1 MKSGVDRVNVLRL
14 DDSDLVTVDYGDL
27 LDKILEVVQGNNP
40 FSISVDRKR
49 LLIDIDT
56 VADGVASCKEV
67 QNPLGYGEIQADSA
81 TVNFLPEVEVRFR
94 SQVREIQAC
103 LRQQLESA
111 VENSITIEKFVASLT
126 SPLESFKGK
135 GSELGFKYDFG
146 KCYDNLQKQKL
157 SLECFDSGVDSLL
170 KFHKVTI
177 IVRNADIFQ
186 EELKAGLK
194 NYIAENTD
202 NKDDREELNSLLD
215 EMVENQTSDFHRLVR
230 VVDRETLGQ
239 LKKEAKITYLEYLLE
254 NIDSNT
260 ENVRGLIYLQDL
272 IRRLRLIEAY
282 IGDINKPDGDYLVSY
297 QGTQV
302 NYRDMFSRS
311 EAFDYLPIVPIIAGS
326 LGETTDDAGG
336 DRQFI
341 FGLKLKFGN
350 PVQSRGGDRVFDYY
364 LNLLNPDSQEHLAA
378 LEEPANHETF
388 FRKALKIAFLYY
400 FVFASRSNP
409 LAPNYDTDSELN
421 YNPIAGFEKNV
432 VSILQGSD
440 EDAKKE
446 LFRNFIQG
454 FEKFNI
460 AHKINSL
467 KQLLQKCILDK
478 TILPPRTEPRQ
489 ILIKRGLLENIDRT
503 LTTGKFFKEVVGRNP
518 KETLQY
524 ISVGK
529 PNLIPRVICQL
540 PLNITIEDVR
550 YFPTDES
557 QSFSMEYNIKGM
569 QALPVVWV
577 PKTDRSKGVFYKNFP
592 NKSVVFPY
600 DNRRLDNQKGL
611 KPQAAFVYKFAVA
624 LMSYICLQI
633 LLDKL
638 PNNLFVPMIRLHE
651 GYHENPSPSEK
662 FMGHF
667 SKTLCHILSEKHR
680 SSSKGFRIIGTPSGL
695 TIRNGLSSLYS
706 ILPKKFRFNNVQL
719 SPELDNLAIITVS
732 TRDSD
737 VKKGK
742 SNRADRKAC
751 LMGEVTGIRRQED
764 DSIQVGMLKTF
775 SENYSLQHLYTQ
787 PSILGDIVTQLY
799 NRGYRNFLYISQA
812 PYMSTLHITQN
823 DEDDKLFFMSK
834 DIIRILKGER
844 EDIRIY
850 PVFFDKYYV
859 HSPKQ
864 HRGESFYIQDT
875 TQLTSLFA
883 DTSKQAAVFFNLFNG
898 IKVEQGEKNFYN
910 GVISYS
916 TLLNIYEGI
925 LDDQNIREGLIYD
938 GIIKDTLLHYLTI
951 FHFSR
956 YKARHKISL
965 KLDPFDRIIG
975 DNSVG
980 ALSIFSHGGGGAD
993 FNSLAFLNKVREV
1006 LNVTETPLN
1015 YSL

>member
-1 MKSGVDRVNVLRL
+1 VNILRL

-27 LDKILEVVQGNNP
+27 LEKILEVLQGKNP
-40 FSISVDRKR
+40 FSVSGDRKR
-49 LLIDIDT
+49 LLIDIDM
-56 VADGVASCKEV
+56 VADEVASCEQV
-67 QNPLGYGEIQADSA
+67 QNPVGDSEIQADSA

-94 SQVREIQAC
+94 GQVREIQAC
-103 LRQQLESA
+103 LRQKLEY
-111 VENSITIEKFVASLT
+111 VLGKSITIEKFAASLS

-146 KCYDNLQKQKL
+146 KCHDSLQKQKL
-157 SLECFDSGVDSLL
+157 SLECLDSGCDSLL

-177 IVRNADIFQ
+177 VIRNADIFQ
-186 EELKAGLK
+186 EELIAGLK
-194 NYIAENTD
+194 NYIGENTG
-202 NKDDREELNSLLD
+202 NTEEREELNFRLN
-215 EMVENQTSDFHRLVR
+215 EMVENLTSDFHRLVR

-239 LKKEAKITYLEYLLE
+239 LKKEVKITYLEYLLE
-254 NIDSNT
+254 NLDSTT
-260 ENVRGLIYLQDL
+260 ENMRGLIYLQDL

-282 IGDINKPDGDYLVSY
+282 ISDINKPDGDYLVSY

-326 LGETTDDAGG
+326 LGETTDNSGG

-350 PVQSRGGDRVFDYY
+350 PVQSRGGHTVLDYY
-364 LNLLNPDSQEHLAA
+364 LNLLNPDSDEYLAA
-378 LEEPANHETF
+378 LETPPNHETF
-388 FRKALKIAFLYY
+388 FRKVLKIAFLYH
-400 FVFASRSNP
+400 FVFASSQNP
-409 LAPNYDTDSELN
+409 LAANYSPEAELE
-421 YNPIAGFEKNV
+421 YDPIAGFNRV
-432 VSILQGSD
+432 VLPTLQGSN
-440 EDAKKE
+440 EKKKKL
-446 LFRNFIQG
+446 LFYNFFKRFQEI
-454 FEKFNI
+454 NVSY
-460 AHKINSL
+460 KINFL
-467 KQLLQKCILDK
+467 KQLLQKFILDK

-489 ILIKRGLLENIDRT
+489 ILIKRGLLENIDNI

-529 PNLIPRVICQL
+529 PNISPRAICQL

-557 QSFSMEYNIKGM
+557 QSFSMEYQIKGI
-569 QALPVVWV
+569 QALPVLWV
-577 PKTDRSKGVFYKNFP
+577 PKAERSRQIYSDHFNCKL
-592 NKSVVFPY
+592 VVFPY
-600 DNRRLDNQKGL
+600 DNRRLDSQGGL
-611 KPQAAFVYKFAVA
+611 KPQPAFAYKFAVL

-651 GYHENPSPSEK
+651 GDSKNPSPSEK
-662 FMGHF
+662 FIGHF

-680 SSSKGFRIIGTPSGL
+680 SNSQGFRIMRTPSGL

-706 ILPKKFRFNNVQL
+706 ILPKKFRFKDVQL
-719 SPELDNLAIITVS
+719 SPELDNLAIIAVS

-737 VKKGK
+737 ARKGR
-742 SNRADRKAC
+742 NRDRRKAC
-751 LMGEVTGIRRQED
+751 LFGEVTGIRRQED
-764 DSIQVGMLKTF
+764 DTIQVGMLKTF

-787 PSILGDIVTQLY
+787 PSILADIVNQLY
-799 NRGYRNFLYISQA
+799 NRGYRNFVYISQA

-823 DEDDKLFFMSK
+823 YQDNKLFFMSK
-834 DIIRILKGER
+834 DIIRILKVDR

-864 HRGESFYIQDT
+864 HLGESFYIQDT
-875 TQLTSLFA
+875 AQLTSLFA

-916 TLLNIYEGI
+916 TLLNFYEGI
-925 LDDQNIREGLIYD
+925 LDDQNIREGLIDD
-938 GIIKDTLLHYLTI
+938 GIMKDTLLHYLTI

-956 YKARHKISL
+956 YEARQKISL
-965 KLDPFDRIIG
+965 KLEPFDRIIG
-975 DNSVG
+975 NKSVG
-980 ALSIFSHGGGGAD
+980 ALSEFSHMGGGVN

-1006 LNVTETPLN
+1006 LNKGDRD
-1015 YSL
+1015 

>member
-1 MKSGVDRVNVLRL
+1 VNILKL
-14 DDSDLVTVDYGDL
+14 DDSNLVPVDYGDL
-27 LDKILEVVQGNNP
+27 LDKILEVLQGKNP
-40 FSISVDRKR
+40 FNLSGDRKR
-49 LLIDIDT
+49 LLIDIDA
-56 VADGVASCKEV
+56 VAALVASCEQV
-67 QNPLGYGEIQADSA
+67 QNPLGDSKIQADSA

-94 SQVREIQAC
+94 GQVRDIQAC

-111 VENSITIEKFVASLT
+111 VGNSIAIEKFAASLT

-157 SLECFDSGVDSLL
+157 SLECLDSGCDSLL

-177 IVRNADIFQ
+177 FVRNVDIFQ

-194 NYIAENTD
+194 NYIAENVE
-202 NKDDREELNSLLD
+202 NKDDKEKLDYLLD
-215 EMVENQTSDFHRLVR
+215 EMVENQASDFHRLVR

-254 NIDSNT
+254 YIDT
-260 ENVRGLIYLQDL
+260 APENVRGLMYLKDL

-282 IGDINKPDGDYLVSY
+282 ISDINKPDGDYVVSY

-302 NYRDMFSRS
+302 NYKDMFSRS
-311 EAFDYLPIVPIIAGS
+311 EALDNLPIVPIIAGS
-326 LGETTDDAGG
+326 LGETTDDSGG

-350 PVQSRGGDRVFDYY
+350 PVQSRGGDSVLDYY
-364 LNLLNPDSQEHLAA
+364 LNLLNPDSEEHLAA
-378 LEEPANHETF
+378 LEEPANRETF
-388 FRKALKIAFLYY
+388 FRKVLKIAFLYH
-400 FVFASRSNP
+400 FVFASSQNP
-409 LAPNYDTDSELN
+409 LTAN
-421 YNPIAGFEKNV
+421 YNPEAELEYDPIAGFERV
-432 VSILQGSD
+432 VLPTLQSSN
-440 EDAKKE
+440 EANKKQ
-446 LFRNFIQG
+446 LFRNFFKRFQEI
-454 FEKFNI
+454 NVTY
-460 AHKINSL
+460 KINSL
-467 KQLLQKCILDK
+467 KKLLQKCILDK
-478 TILPPRTEPRQ
+478 TILPLRTEPRQ
-489 ILIKRGLLENIDRT
+489 ILIKRGLLENIDNT
-503 LTTGKFFKEVVGRNP
+503 LTTGKFFKEVVERNP

-529 PNLIPRVICQL
+529 PNVSPKAICQL

-557 QSFSMEYNIKGM
+557 QSFSMEYNIKGI
-569 QALPVVWV
+569 QALPVLLV
-577 PKTDRSKGVFYKNFP
+577 PKAERSRQIYSDRFNGKL
-592 NKSVVFPY
+592 VVFPY
-600 DNRRLDNQKGL
+600 DNRRLDSKGGL
-611 KPQAAFVYKFAVA
+611 KSQAAFVYKFAVL

-638 PNNLFVPMIRLHE
+638 PNNLFVPMVRLHE
-651 GYHENPSPSEK
+651 GDSKNPSPSEK

-680 SSSKGFRIIGTPSGL
+680 SNSQGFRIRGTPSGL

-719 SPELDNLAIITVS
+719 SPELDNLAIIVVS

-737 VKKGK
+737 VRKARGD
-742 SNRADRKAC
+742 RADRKAC

-775 SENYSLQHLYTQ
+775 SENYSLQHLYTR
-787 PSILGDIVTQLY
+787 PSILTDIVSQLY

-823 DEDDKLFFMSK
+823 NEDDKLFFMSK

-875 TQLTSLFA
+875 AQLTSLFA

-925 LDDQNIREGLIYD
+925 LDDRDIRQGLIED
-938 GIIKDTLLHYLTI
+938 GEIKDTLLHYLTI
-951 FHFSR
+951 FHFWRYESR
-956 YKARHKISL
+956 QKISL

-993 FNSLAFLNKVREV
+993 FNSLAFLNKVREI
-1006 LNVTETPLN
+1006 LSVTETV
-1015 YSL
+1015 

>member
-1 MKSGVDRVNVLRL
+1 MNVLRL
-14 DDSDLVTVDYGDL
+14 DNSDLVTVDYGDL
-27 LDKILEVVQGNNP
+27 LDKILEVLQENNP
-40 FSISVDRKR
+40 FSISGDRKR
-49 LLIDIDT
+49 LLIDIDE
-56 VADGVASCKEV
+56 VANQTASCQQV
-67 QNPLGYGEIQADSA
+67 HNSLGDSEFQADSA

-94 SQVREIQAC
+94 SQVRDIQAC
-103 LRQQLESA
+103 LRHKLEA
-111 VENSITIEKFVASLT
+111 VLGNSIAIEQFAASLT

-146 KCYDNLQKQKL
+146 KCYDGLQKQKL
-157 SLECFDSGVDSLL
+157 SLECLDSGVDSLL

-202 NKDDREELNSLLD
+202 NQDYREELNSLLD

-254 NIDSNT
+254 NIDPAT
-260 ENVRGLIYLQDL
+260 ENVRGLIYLKDL
-272 IRRLRLIEAY
+272 IRRLRLMEAY
-282 IGDINKPDGDYLVSY
+282 ISDIDKADGYYSVNY

-311 EAFDYLPIVPIIAGS
+311 EALDALPIIPIIAGS
-326 LGETTDDAGG
+326 LGETTDDSGG

-350 PVQSRGGDRVFDYY
+350 PVQSRGGDRVLDYY
-364 LNLLNPDSQEHLAA
+364 LNLLNPDSEEHLAA
-378 LEEPANHETF
+378 LEAPADRESF
-388 FRKALKIAFLYY
+388 FRKVLKIAFLYH
-400 FVFASRSNP
+400 FVFASSQNP
-409 LAPNYDTDSELN
+409 LADNYSQEAELE
-421 YNPIAGFEKNV
+421 YDPIAGFERV
-432 VSILQGSD
+432 VLPTLQSSN
-440 EDAKKE
+440 EPNKKQ
-446 LFRNFIQG
+446 LFRNFFKRFQEI
-454 FEKFNI
+454 NVTY
-460 AHKINSL
+460 KINCL
-467 KQLLQKCILDK
+467 KQLLQKFILDR
-478 TILPPRTEPRQ
+478 TILPSRTEPRQ
-489 ILIKRGLLENIDRT
+489 ILIKRGLLENIDKI
-503 LTTGKFFKEVVGRNP
+503 LTTGRFFKEVVGRNP

-529 PNLIPRVICQL
+529 PNINPRAICQL

-550 YFPTDES
+550 YFPSDES
-557 QSFSMEYNIKGM
+557 QSFSMEYNIKGI
-569 QALPVVWV
+569 QSLPVIWV
-577 PKTDRSKGVFYKNFP
+577 PKAERSREVFYKNFH

-600 DNRRLDNQKGL
+600 DNRRLDSKGGF
-611 KPQAAFVYKFAVA
+611 KPQAAFVYKFAVS

-638 PNNLFVPMIRLHE
+638 PNNLFVPMVRLHE
-651 GYHENPSPSEK
+651 GDSKNPSHSEK
-662 FMGHF
+662 FIGHF

-680 SSSKGFRIIGTPSGL
+680 ANSKGFRIRGTPSGL

-719 SPELDNLAIITVS
+719 SPELDNLAIIAVS

-737 VKKGK
+737 VRKGGI
-742 SNRADRKAC
+742 RDRRKAC
-751 LMGEVTGIRRQED
+751 LIGEITGIRRQED

-787 PSILGDIVTQLY
+787 PSILADIVSQLY

-823 DEDDKLFFMSK
+823 DEDDRLFFMSK

-844 EDIRIY
+844 EDIRVY

-859 HSPKQ
+859 HSPQ
-864 HRGESFYIQDT
+864 EHRGESFYIQDT
-875 TQLTSLFA
+875 AELADLFA
-883 DTSKQAAVFFNLFNG
+883 DSSKQAAVFFNLFNG
-898 IKVEQGEKNFYN
+898 IKVEQGEKNFYS

-925 LDDQNIREGLIYD
+925 LDDQNIREGLIYN
-938 GIIKDTLLHYLTI
+938 GTMKDTLLHYLTI

-956 YKARHKISL
+956 YEARQKISL

-975 DNSVG
+975 NDSVG
-980 ALSIFSHGGGGAD
+980 ALSEFSHAGGSAI

-1006 LNVTETPLN
+1006 LSVTQTV
-1015 YSL
+1015 

>member
-1 MKSGVDRVNVLRL
+1 MNILRL

-27 LDKILEVVQGNNP
+27 LDKILEVVQGKNP
-40 FSISVDRKR
+40 FSVSGDRQR

-56 VADGVASCKEV
+56 LANQVATCKEV
-67 QNPLGYGEIQADSA
+67 ETILGDSEIKADSA
-81 TVNFLPEVEVRFR
+81 TINFLPEVEVRFR

-111 VENSITIEKFVASLT
+111 LGNSIAIEKFAASLT

-146 KCYDNLQKQKL
+146 KCYDSLQKQKL
-157 SLECFDSGVDSLL
+157 SLECLASGCDSLL

-177 IVRNADIFQ
+177 FVRNADIFQ
-186 EELKAGLK
+186 EELTAGLK
-194 NYIAENTD
+194 NYIAENAR
-202 NKDDREELNSLLD
+202 NKDDLEELNSLLD

-254 NIDSNT
+254 NIDSTT
-260 ENVRGLIYLQDL
+260 ENVRGLIYLKDL
-272 IRRLRLIEAY
+272 IRRLRLMEAY
-282 IGDINKPDGDYLVSY
+282 ISDINKADGYYSVNY
-297 QGTQV
+297 QKTQV

-311 EAFDYLPIVPIIAGS
+311 EALDYLPIVPIIAGS

-350 PVQSRGGDRVFDYY
+350 AVQSRGGDRVWDYY
-364 LNLLNPDSQEHLAA
+364 LNLLNPDSEEHLAA
-378 LEEPANHETF
+378 LEESADRETF
-388 FRKALKIAFLYY
+388 FRKVLKIAFLYH
-400 FVFASRSNP
+400 FVFSSSQNP
-409 LAPNYDTDSELN
+409 LEGNYSPEAELE
-421 YNPIAGFEKNV
+421 YDPIAGFERV
-432 VSILQGSD
+432 VLPTLQSSN
-440 EDAKKE
+440 EANKKQ
-446 LFRNFIQG
+446 LFRNFFKRFQQI
-454 FEKFNI
+454 NVTS
-460 AHKINSL
+460 KINSL
-467 KQLLQKCILDK
+467 KQLLQKLILDR

-489 ILIKRGLLENIDRT
+489 ILIKRGLLENIDNV
-503 LTTGKFFKEVVGRNP
+503 LTSGNFFKEVVGRNP

-529 PNLIPRVICQL
+529 PNASTRAICQL
-540 PLNITIEDVR
+540 PLNITVEDVR

-557 QSFSMEYNIKGM
+557 QNFSMEYNIKGI
-569 QALPVVWV
+569 QALPVLWV
-577 PKTDRSKGVFYKNFP
+577 PKAERSRQIYRDNF
-592 NKSVVFPY
+592 NSKLVVFPY
-600 DNRRLDNQKGL
+600 DNRRLDSKEGL
-611 KPQAAFVYKFAVA
+611 KAQAAFVYKFAVL
-624 LMSYICLQI
+624 LMSYVCLRI
-633 LLDKL
+633 LLHKL
-638 PNNLFVPMIRLHE
+638 PNNLFVPMVRLHE
-651 GYHENPSPSEK
+651 GDSNNPSPSEK

-667 SKTLCHILSEKHR
+667 SKTLCHILSEKYR
-680 SSSKGFRIIGTPSGL
+680 SNSKGFRIRATPNGL

-706 ILPKKFRFNNVQL
+706 ILPKKFRFNSVHL
-719 SPELDNLAIITVS
+719 SPELDNLAIVAVS

-737 VKKGK
+737 VRNGTGD
-742 SNRADRKAC
+742 RAGRKAC
-751 LMGEVTGIRRQED
+751 LFGEVTGIRRQED
-764 DSIQVGMLKTF
+764 DTIQVGMLKTF

-787 PSILGDIVTQLY
+787 PSILGDIVSQLY

-834 DIIRILKGER
+834 DIIRVFKGER

-875 TQLTSLFA
+875 AQLTSLFP

-925 LDDQNIREGLIYD
+925 IDDLDIRQGLIYD
-938 GIIKDTLLHYLTI
+938 GTIKDTLLHYLTI

-956 YKARHKISL
+956 YEARQKISL

-975 DNSVG
+975 DDSVG
-980 ALSIFSHGGGGAD
+980 ALSVFSHGGASAD

-1006 LNVTETPLN
+1006 LSATETV
-1015 YSL
+1015 

>member
-1 MKSGVDRVNVLRL
+1 MNVLRL
-14 DDSDLVTVDYGDL
+14 GNSDLVTVDYGDL

-40 FSISVDRKR
+40 FTISGDRRR
-49 LLIDIDT
+49 LLIDIDV
-56 VADGVASCKEV
+56 VANQAASCEKV
-67 QNPLGYGEIQADSA
+67 KNPLGSCEIKADSA

-103 LRQQLESA
+103 LRQQLES
-111 VENSITIEKFVASLT
+111 VLGKSIAIEKFAVSLI

-135 GSELGFKYDFG
+135 GTELGLKYDFERF
-146 KCYDNLQKQKL
+146 YQDLQKQKL
-157 SLECFDSGVDSLL
+157 TLECLDSGCDSLL
-170 KFHKVTI
+170 KFHKVTLF
-177 IVRNADIFQ
+177 VRNADIFQ
-186 EELKAGLK
+186 EELRAGLK
-194 NYIAENTD
+194 NYIAENAE
-202 NKDDREELNSLLD
+202 NKEDKEELNCLLD
-215 EMVENQTSDFHRLVR
+215 EMVENETSDFYRLVR

-239 LKKEAKITYLEYLLE
+239 LKKEAKITYLEYLLD
-254 NIDSNT
+254 NIDPAT
-260 ENVRGLIYLQDL
+260 ANVRDFIYLKDL

-282 IGDINKPDGDYLVSY
+282 ISDINKADGYYSVNY
-297 QGTQV
+297 QATQV

-311 EAFDYLPIVPIIAGS
+311 EALDALPIIPIIVGN
-326 LGETTDDAGG
+326 LGETTDNYGG

-350 PVQSRGGDRVFDYY
+350 PVQSRGGDSVLDYN
-364 LNLLNPDSQEHLAA
+364 LNFLNPDSEEHLAA
-378 LEEPANHETF
+378 LEEPANCETF
-388 FRKALKIAFLYY
+388 FRKVLKIAFLYH
-400 FVFASRSNP
+400 FVFASSHNP
-409 LAPNYDTDSELN
+409 LAANYSPEAELE
-421 YNPIAGFEKNV
+421 YDPIAGFERV
-432 VSILQGSD
+432 VLPILHGSN
-440 EDAKKE
+440 EQSKKQ
-446 LFRNFIQG
+446 LFRNF
-454 FEKFNI
+454 FNRFQQI
-460 AHKINSL
+460 NVTYKINCV
-467 KQLLQKCILDK
+467 KQLLRSLIVDK

-489 ILIKRGLLENIDRT
+489 ILIKRGLLEQIDNT

-529 PNLIPRVICQL
+529 PNVSQRAICQL
-540 PLNITIEDVR
+540 PVNIKIEDVR
-550 YFPTDES
+550 YFSTDES
-557 QSFSMEYNIKGM
+557 QSFSMEYNIKGID
-569 QALPVVWV
+569 ALPVLWV
-577 PKTDRSKGVFYKNFP
+577 PKADRSREVFYKNFQ

-600 DNRRLDNQKGL
+600 DNRRLDSKGGL
-611 KPQAAFVYKFAVA
+611 KPQAAFVYKFAVS
-624 LMSYICLQI
+624 LMSYICLRI
-633 LLDKL
+633 LLQKL
-638 PNNLFVPMIRLHE
+638 PNNLFVPMVRLHE
-651 GYHENPSPSEK
+651 GYHENPSHSEK
-662 FMGHF
+662 FMAHL
-667 SKTLCHILSEKHR
+667 SQTLSHILSEKHR
-680 SSSKGFRIIGTPSGL
+680 SNSQGFRILGDKYHL
-695 TIRNGLSSLYS
+695 TAKNGLSSLYS
-706 ILPKKFRFNNVQL
+706 RLPKKFRFNNVQL
-719 SPELDNLAIITVS
+719 SPELDNLAIIAVS

-737 VKKGK
+737 ARNG
-742 SNRADRKAC
+742 RGDRDRRKAC
-751 LMGEVTGIRRQED
+751 LLGEVTGIRRQED
-764 DSIQVGMLKTF
+764 GTIQVGMLKTF

-799 NRGYRNFLYISQA
+799 NRGYRNFVYISQA

-875 TQLTSLFA
+875 AELTSLFA

-925 LDDQNIREGLIYD
+925 LDDRDIRQGLIYD
-938 GIIKDTLLHYLTI
+938 GEIKDTLLHYLTI

-956 YKARHKISL
+956 YEARQKISL

-975 DNSVG
+975 DDSVG
-980 ALSIFSHGGGGAD
+980 ALSVFSHGGGTAD

-1006 LNVTETPLN
+1006 LSVTETV
-1015 YSL
+1015 

>member
-1 MKSGVDRVNVLRL
+1 MKSGVDRVNILRF
-14 DDSDLVTVDYGDL
+14 DKSDLVTVDYGDL
-27 LDKILEVVQGNNP
+27 LDKILEILYGKNP
-40 FSISVDRKR
+40 FSISGDRKR
-49 LLIDIDT
+49 LLIDIDA
-56 VADGVASCKEV
+56 VADGVASCEQV
-67 QNPLGYGEIQADSA
+67 QNPLGYGEIQAESA

-103 LRQQLESA
+103 LRQKLESTLG
-111 VENSITIEKFVASLT
+111 NSITIEKFVASLT

-146 KCYDNLQKQKL
+146 KCYDSLQKQKL
-157 SLECFDSGVDSLL
+157 SLECLDSGVDSLF

-194 NYIAENTD
+194 NYIAENAD
-202 NKDDREELNSLLD
+202 NKDDREKLNFRLD
-215 EMVENQTSDFHRLVR
+215 EMVENPTSDFHRLVR
-230 VVDRETLGQ
+230 VVDRETLGK

-254 NIDSNT
+254 NIDSTT
-260 ENVRGLIYLQDL
+260 ENVGGLIYLKDL
-272 IRRLRLIEAY
+272 IRRLRLMEAY
-282 IGDINKPDGDYLVSY
+282 ISDINKADGDYSVSY

-302 NYRDMFSRS
+302 NYRDLFSRS
-311 EAFDYLPIVPIIAGS
+311 EAFDYLPIVAIIAGS

-336 DRQFI
+336 DRQFV

-378 LEEPANHETF
+378 LEEPADRETF
-388 FRKALKIAFLYY
+388 FRKVLKTAFLYH
-400 FVFASRSNP
+400 FVFASSHNP
-409 LAPNYDTDSELN
+409 LAANYSPEAELE
-421 YNPIAGFEKNV
+421 YDPIAGFEGV
-432 VSILQGSD
+432 VLPILHGSN
-440 EDAKKE
+440 EQSKQQ
-446 LFRNFIQG
+446 LFRNF
-454 FEKFNI
+454 FNRFQEI
-460 AHKINSL
+460 NVAFKINCL
-467 KQLLQKCILDK
+467 KQLLQKCILDQ
-478 TILPPRTEPRQ
+478 TILPPRTELRQ
-489 ILIKRGLLENIDRT
+489 ILIKRGLLENIDNS
-503 LTTGKFFKEVVGRNP
+503 LTTGRFFKEVVGRNP

-529 PNLIPRVICQL
+529 PNVSPRAICQL

-577 PKTDRSKGVFYKNFP
+577 PKADRSREVFYKSFQ

-600 DNRRLDNQKGL
+600 DNRRLDSKGGL

-624 LMSYICLQI
+624 LISYICLRI
-633 LLDKL
+633 LLEKL
-638 PNNLFVPMIRLHE
+638 PNNLFVPMVRLHE

-662 FMGHF
+662 FIGHF

-680 SSSKGFRIIGTPSGL
+680 SNSKGFRIMGTPSGL

-719 SPELDNLAIITVS
+719 SPELDNLAIIAVS

-737 VKKGK
+737 VKNGKG
-742 SNRADRKAC
+742 NRADRKAC
-751 LMGEVTGIRRQED
+751 LIGEVTGIRRQED
-764 DSIQVGMLKTF
+764 DTIQVGMLKTF

-834 DIIRILKGER
+834 DIIRLLKGER

-850 PVFFDKYYV
+850 PVFFDEYYV

-875 TQLTSLFA
+875 AQLTSLFA
-883 DTSKQAAVFFNLFNG
+883 DTSKQATVFFNLFNG
-898 IKVEQGEKNFYN
+898 IKVEQGDKNFYN

-925 LDDQNIREGLIYD
+925 LDDGDIRQGLIYD
-938 GIIKDTLLHYLTI
+938 GEIKDTLLHYLTI
-951 FHFSR
+951 FHFWR
-956 YKARHKISL
+956 YEARQKISL

-975 DNSVG
+975 DDSVG
-980 ALSIFSHGGGGAD
+980 SLSEFSHAGGSAT
-993 FNSLAFLNKVREV
+993 FNALAFLNKVREV
-1006 LNVTETPLN
+1006 LSVIETV
-1015 YSL
+1015 

>member
-1 MKSGVDRVNVLRL
+1 MNLGVDRVNILRL
-14 DDSDLVTVDYGDL
+14 DESDLVTVDYGDL
-27 LDKILEVVQGNNP
+27 LDKILEVLQRENP
-40 FSISVDRKR
+40 FSVSGDRRR

-56 VADGVASCKEV
+56 LANQAASCEEV
-67 QNPLGYGEIQADSA
+67 QNPLGNCESQADAA

-103 LRQQLESA
+103 LRQQLESTLG
-111 VENSITIEKFVASLT
+111 NSIAIEKLAASLI

-135 GSELGFKYDFG
+135 GTELGFKYDFG
-146 KCYDNLQKQKL
+146 KCYDSLQKQKL
-157 SLECFDSGVDSLL
+157 SLECFNSGGDSLL

-186 EELKAGLK
+186 KELTAGLK
-194 NYIAENTD
+194 NYIAENAE
-202 NKDDREELNSLLD
+202 NKDEREELNFRLD

-239 LKKEAKITYLEYLLE
+239 LKKEATITYLEYLLE
-254 NIDSNT
+254 NIDSTTDNL
-260 ENVRGLIYLQDL
+260 RGLIYLRDL

-282 IGDINKPDGDYLVSY
+282 ISDIDKADGDYLVSY
-297 QGTQV
+297 QGTPV
-302 NYRDMFSRS
+302 NYKDMFSRS
-311 EAFDYLPIVPIIAGS
+311 EAFESLPIIPIIAGS

-336 DRQFI
+336 DRQFV

-350 PVQSRGGDRVFDYY
+350 PVQSRGGDRVLDYY
-364 LNLLNPDSQEHLAA
+364 LNLLNPDSEEHLAA
-378 LEEPANHETF
+378 LEESVNRETF
-388 FRKALKIAFLYY
+388 FRKVLKIAFLYH
-400 FVFASRSNP
+400 FVFASSHNP
-409 LAPNYDTDSELN
+409 LAAN
-421 YNPIAGFEKNV
+421 YNPAAELEYDPIAGFERV
-432 VSILQGSD
+432 VLPILHGSN
-440 EDAKKE
+440 EQSKKQ
-446 LFRNFIQG
+446 LFRNFFKRFQEI
-454 FEKFNI
+454 NVTY
-460 AHKINSL
+460 KINCL
-467 KQLLQKCILDK
+467 KQFLRNCIVDK
-478 TILPPRTEPRQ
+478 TILPPRTESRQ
-489 ILIKRGLLENIDRT
+489 ILIKRGLLENIDNT
-503 LTTGKFFKEVVGRNP
+503 LTTGRFFKEVVGRNP

-529 PNLIPRVICQL
+529 PNVSQRAICQL
-540 PLNITIEDVR
+540 PVSITIEDVR

-557 QSFSMEYNIKGM
+557 QSFSMEYNVKGID
-569 QALPVVWV
+569 ALPVILV
-577 PKTDRSKGVFYKNFP
+577 PKADRSREVFYKNFQ

-600 DNRRLDNQKGL
+600 DNRRLDSKGGL
-611 KPQAAFVYKFAVA
+611 KPEAAFVYKFAVA

-638 PNNLFVPMIRLHE
+638 PNNLFVPMVRLHE

-667 SKTLCHILSEKHR
+667 SKVLCHILSEKHR
-680 SSSKGFRIIGTPSGL
+680 SNSQGFRILGDKYHL
-695 TIRNGLSSLYS
+695 TAKNGLSSLYS

-719 SPELDNLAIITVS
+719 SPELDNLAIIAVS

-737 VKKGK
+737 ARNG
-742 SNRADRKAC
+742 RGRDRQKAC
-751 LMGEVTGIRRQED
+751 LFGEVTGIRRQEND
-764 DSIQVGMLKTF
+764 TIQVGMLKTF

-787 PSILGDIVTQLY
+787 PSILGDIVSQLY
-799 NRGYRNFLYISQA
+799 HRGYRNFLYISQA

-834 DIIRILKGER
+834 DIIGILKGER

-859 HSPKQ
+859 HSPQQ

-875 TQLTSLFA
+875 AELTSLFA

-916 TLLNIYEGI
+916 TLLNIYAGI
-925 LDDQNIREGLIYD
+925 LDDGDIRQGLIYD
-938 GIIKDTLLHYLTI
+938 GTIKDTLLHYLTI

-956 YKARHKISL
+956 YEARQKISL

-975 DNSVG
+975 DDSVG
-980 ALSIFSHGGGGAD
+980 ALSEFSHAGGSAT

-1006 LNVTETPLN
+1006 LSVTETV
-1015 YSL
+1015 

>member
-1 MKSGVDRVNVLRL
+1 MVNVLRL
-14 DDSDLVTVDYGDL
+14 DNSDLVTVDYGDL
-27 LDKILEVVQGNNP
+27 LDKILEVLQGKNP
-40 FSISVDRKR
+40 FSISGDRKR

-56 VADGVASCKEV
+56 LANQVATCKEV
-67 QNPLGYGEIQADSA
+67 QNPLGDSENQADSA

-103 LRQQLESA
+103 LRQKLESA
-111 VENSITIEKFVASLT
+111 VGNSIAIGKFAASLT

-146 KCYDNLQKQKL
+146 KCYDSLQKQKL
-157 SLECFDSGVDSLL
+157 SLECLDSDCDSLL

-177 IVRNADIFQ
+177 VVRNADIFQ

-194 NYIAENTD
+194 NYIAENAE
-202 NKDDREELNSLLD
+202 NKDDREELNFRLD
-215 EMVENQTSDFHRLVR
+215 EMVENPTSDFHRLVR

-239 LKKEAKITYLEYLLE
+239 LKKEATITYLEYLLE
-254 NIDSNT
+254 NLDSTT

-272 IRRLRLIEAY
+272 IRRMRLIEAY
-282 IGDINKPDGDYLVSY
+282 ISDINKPDGDYLVSY

-326 LGETTDDAGG
+326 LGETTDDSGG

-350 PVQSRGGDRVFDYY
+350 PVQSRGGDRVLDYY
-364 LNLLNPDSQEHLAA
+364 LNLLNPDSEEHLAA
-378 LEEPANHETF
+378 LEAPANRETF
-388 FRKALKIAFLYY
+388 FRKVLKIAFLYY

-421 YNPIAGFEKNV
+421 YNPIAGFEQNV

-460 AHKINSL
+460 AHKINCL
-467 KQLLQKCILDK
+467 KQLLQKCILDQ
-478 TILPPRTEPRQ
+478 TILSPRTEPRL
-489 ILIKRGLLENIDRT
+489 ILVKRGLLENIDRT
-503 LTTGKFFKEVVGRNP
+503 LTTGIFFKEVVGRNP

-524 ISVGK
+524 ISVVK
-529 PNLIPRVICQL
+529 PNVSTRAICQL

-569 QALPVVWV
+569 QVLPVVWV
-577 PKTDRSKGVFYKNFP
+577 PKADRSRDVFYKSFQD
-592 NKSVVFPY
+592 KSIVFPY
-600 DNRRLDNQKGL
+600 DNRRLDSKGGL

-638 PNNLFVPMIRLHE
+638 PNNLFVPMVRLHE
-651 GYHENPSPSEK
+651 GDSKNPSPSEK
-662 FMGHF
+662 FIGHF
-667 SKTLCHILSEKHR
+667 SKTLCHILSEKQR
-680 SSSKGFRIIGTPSGL
+680 SNSKGFRIMGTPSGL

-719 SPELDNLAIITVS
+719 SSELDNLAIITVS

-742 SNRADRKAC
+742 GKGNRADRKAC

-850 PVFFDKYYV
+850 PAFFDKYYV

-875 TQLTSLFA
+875 AQLSSLFA

-898 IKVEQGEKNFYN
+898 IKVEQGDKNFYN

-925 LDDQNIREGLIYD
+925 LDDQNIRQGLIYD

-956 YKARHKISL
+956 YKARQKISI

-980 ALSIFSHGGGGAD
+980 ALSIFSHAGGSAD

-1006 LNVTETPLN
+1006 LSVTETV
-1015 YSL
+1015 

>member
-1 MKSGVDRVNVLRL
+1 MNVLRL
-14 DDSDLVTVDYGDL
+14 DDSNLVTVDYGDL
-27 LDKILEVVQGNNP
+27 LDKILEVLQGKNP
-40 FSISVDRKR
+40 FSVAGDRQR
-49 LLIDIDT
+49 LLIDIDA
-56 VADGVASCKEV
+56 VADRVASCEQV
-67 QNPLGYGEIQADSA
+67 QNTLGDSEIQADSA

-94 SQVREIQAC
+94 CQVRQIQAC

-111 VENSITIEKFVASLT
+111 VGNSIAIEQFAASLT

-146 KCYDNLQKQKL
+146 KCYDSLQKQKL
-157 SLECFDSGVDSLL
+157 SLECLDFGVDSLL

-186 EELKAGLK
+186 QELIAGLK
-194 NYIAENTD
+194 NYIGENAG
-202 NKDDREELNSLLD
+202 NKEDQEELNLLLD
-215 EMVENQTSDFHRLVR
+215 EMVENPTSDFHRLVR
-230 VVDRETLGQ
+230 VADRETLGQ

-254 NIDSNT
+254 NIDPT
-260 ENVRGLIYLQDL
+260 IENVRGLIYLQDL

-282 IGDINKPDGDYLVSY
+282 ISDLNKPDGDYLVSY
-297 QGTQV
+297 QGTPV
-302 NYRDMFSRS
+302 NYKDMFSRS

-326 LGETTDDAGG
+326 LGETTDDSGG
-336 DRQFI
+336 ERQFI

-350 PVQSRGGDRVFDYY
+350 AVQSRGGDRVLDYY
-364 LNLLNPDSQEHLAA
+364 LNLLNPDSEEHLAA
-378 LEEPANHETF
+378 LEESTDRETF
-388 FRKALKIAFLYY
+388 LGKVLKIAFLYH
-400 FVFASRSNP
+400 FVFASSQNP
-409 LAPNYDTDSELN
+409 LAANYSPEAELE
-421 YNPIAGFEKNV
+421 YDPIAGFEGV
-432 VSILQGSD
+432 VMPILQGSN
-440 EDAKKE
+440 EANKKQ
-446 LFRNFIQG
+446 LFRNFFKRFQEI
-454 FEKFNI
+454 NVTS
-460 AHKINSL
+460 KINCL

-529 PNLIPRVICQL
+529 PNVSPRAICQF
-540 PLNITIEDVR
+540 PVNITIEDVR

-557 QSFSMEYNIKGM
+557 QSFSMEYNIKGI
-569 QALPVVWV
+569 QALPVLWV
-577 PKTDRSKGVFYKNFP
+577 PKAERSRQIYSAHFNGKL
-592 NKSVVFPY
+592 VVFPY
-600 DNRRLDNQKGL
+600 DNRRLDNKGGL
-611 KPQAAFVYKFAVA
+611 KAQAAFVYKFAVV
-624 LMSYICLQI
+624 LISYICLQI
-633 LLDKL
+633 LLHKL
-638 PNNLFVPMIRLHE
+638 PNNLFVPMVRLHE
-651 GYHENPSPSEK
+651 GDSKNPSPSEK

-680 SSSKGFRIIGTPSGL
+680 SNSQGFRIRGNPSGL

-706 ILPKKFRFNNVQL
+706 ILPKKFRFNKVQL
-719 SPELDNLAIITVS
+719 SPELDNLAIIAVS

-737 VKKGK
+737 VKKGG
-742 SNRADRKAC
+742 SLERRKAC

-775 SENYSLQHLYTQ
+775 SENYGLQHLYTQ
-787 PSILGDIVTQLY
+787 PSILADIVSQLY
-799 NRGYRNFLYISQA
+799 KRGYRNFVYISQA

-844 EDIRIY
+844 QDIRIY

-875 TQLTSLFA
+875 AELASLFA

-898 IKVEQGEKNFYN
+898 IQVEQGEKNFYN
-910 GVISYS
+910 GVISYA

-925 LDDQNIREGLIYD
+925 LADENIRQGLIYD
-938 GIIKDTLLHYLTI
+938 GEIKDTLLHYLTI

-956 YKARHKISL
+956 YEARQKISL

-975 DNSVG
+975 DDSVG
-980 ALSIFSHGGGGAD
+980 ALSVFSHGGQSAD

-1006 LNVTETPLN
+1006 LSVTETV
-1015 YSL
+1015 

>member
-1 MKSGVDRVNVLRL
+1 VNILRL

-27 LDKILEVVQGNNP
+27 LDKILEVLQEKNP
-40 FSISVDRKR
+40 FSVSGDRKR

-56 VADGVASCKEV
+56 LANQVASCDRV
-67 QNPLGYGEIQADSA
+67 QNPLGDSEIQADSA

-94 SQVREIQAC
+94 RQVREIQAC
-103 LRQQLESA
+103 LRQKLESA
-111 VENSITIEKFVASLT
+111 VGNSIPIEKFAASLT

-146 KCYDNLQKQKL
+146 KCYDSLQKQKL
-157 SLECFDSGVDSLL
+157 SLECLDSDCDSLL

-194 NYIAENTD
+194 NYIAENAGNQQD
-202 NKDDREELNSLLD
+202 LEELNLQLD

-254 NIDSNT
+254 NLDSTT
-260 ENVRGLIYLQDL
+260 ENVRGLIYLKDL
-272 IRRLRLIEAY
+272 IRRLRLMEAY
-282 IGDINKPDGDYLVSY
+282 ISDINKPDGDYLVSY
-297 QGTQV
+297 QGTPV

-311 EAFDYLPIVPIIAGS
+311 ESLDALPIIPIIAGS

-350 PVQSRGGDRVFDYY
+350 PVQSRGGDRVLDYY
-364 LNLLNPDSQEHLAA
+364 LNLLNPDSEEHLAA
-378 LEEPANHETF
+378 LEESADRETF
-388 FRKALKIAFLYY
+388 CRKVLRIAFLYH
-400 FVFASRSNP
+400 FVFASSQNS
-409 LAPNYDTDSELN
+409 LAANYSPEAELE
-421 YNPIAGFEKNV
+421 YDPIAGFERV
-432 VSILQGSD
+432 VLPTLQSSN
-440 EDAKKE
+440 EANKKQ
-446 LFRNFIQG
+446 LFRNF
-454 FEKFNI
+454 FNRFQE
-460 AHKINSL
+460 INVTSKLNCL
-467 KQLLQKCILDK
+467 KQLLQELILDR
-478 TILPPRTEPRQ
+478 TLLLPRTEPRQ
-489 ILIKRGLLENIDRT
+489 ILIKRGLLENIDKI
-503 LTTGKFFKEVVGRNP
+503 LTTEKFFKEVVRRNP

-524 ISVGK
+524 ISVEK
-529 PNLIPRVICQL
+529 PNVSQRAICQL
-540 PLNITIEDVR
+540 PLNITFEDVR

-557 QSFSMEYNIKGM
+557 QSFSMEYNIKGIH
-569 QALPVVWV
+569 ALPVLWV
-577 PKTDRSKGVFYKNFP
+577 PKAERSRQIYSDRFNGKL
-592 NKSVVFPY
+592 VVFPY
-600 DNRRLDNQKGL
+600 DNRRLDSKGGL

-633 LLDKL
+633 LLHKL
-638 PNNLFVPMIRLHE
+638 PNNLFVPMVRLHE
-651 GYHENPSPSEK
+651 GDSKNPSPSEK
-662 FMGHF
+662 FIGHF

-680 SSSKGFRIIGTPSGL
+680 SNSQGFRIRGTPSGL

-719 SPELDNLAIITVS
+719 SPELDNLAIIAVS

-737 VKKGK
+737 VKKGG
-742 SNRADRKAC
+742 SRDRRKAC
-751 LMGEVTGIRRQED
+751 LFGEVTGIRRQED
-764 DSIQVGMLKTF
+764 DTIQVGMLKTF

-787 PSILGDIVTQLY
+787 PSILADIVSQLY

-823 DEDDKLFFMSK
+823 DEDEKLFFMSK
-834 DIIRILKGER
+834 DIIRILKGDR

-864 HRGESFYIQDT
+864 HLGESFYIQDT
-875 TQLTSLFA
+875 AQLTSLFA

-898 IKVEQGEKNFYN
+898 IKIEQGEKNFYN

-938 GIIKDTLLHYLTI
+938 GIMKDTLLHYLTI

-956 YKARHKISL
+956 YEARQKISL
-965 KLDPFDRIIG
+965 KLEPFDRIIG
-975 DNSVG
+975 DDSVG
-980 ALSIFSHGGGGAD
+980 GLSEFSHAGGSAI
-993 FNSLAFLNKVREV
+993 FNSLAFLNEVREV
-1006 LNVTETPLN
+1006 LNKGDGE
-1015 YSL
+1015 